1 MKILVL
7 LLLVFLVA
15 GAVYA
20 LNDSKKR
27 PASGATH
34 TLSDS
39 DKAALLAVAAQAH
52 AQQDYAA
59 LLEKLRPLADTG
71 DAAAQYALFLCIHHG
86 GNGVAQDNTQ
96 ALAWLQKAAAQ
107 GFPEAQYNLGVFYEK
122 GHGIPQDDDRARA
135 WYEKAAAQGNAT
147 AQYNL
152 GNFYNDGRGVP
163 QDFAKAREWYEYSVR
178 LPCCPGTS
186 EMS

>member
-1 MKILVL
+1 MKILLPIL
-7 LLLVFLVA
+7 LIVFLIAGVA
-15 GAVYA
+15 YA
-20 LNDSKKR
+20 LSGGKKR
-27 PASGATH
+27 SAANIGR

-59 LLEKLRPLADTG
+59 LLEKLRPLAEAG
-71 DAAAQYALFLCIHHG
+71 DAAAQYALFLCIHRG
-86 GNGVAQDNTQ
+86 GNGVAQDDAQ

-107 GFPEAQYNLGVFYEK
+107 GFPEAQYSLGVFYEK

-135 WYEKAAAQGNAT
+135 WYEKAAAQGNID

-152 GNFYNDGRGVP
+152 G
-163 QDFAKAREWYEYSVR
+163 
-178 LPCCPGTS
+178 LL
-186 EMS
+186 